1 MKQASKVKVGLLA
14 ILLAGGSLSCGHA
27 YAQHGGGHFGGGP
40 GGGHF
45 GGPGGGWHGGGPGGW
60 GGGGGWRGGGPWGG
74 GGRGWGWGWGGWGGY
89 YGGWYSPYYYGGYGG
104 YGGWNPYWGGNPY
117 WSPYWAGWGWG
128 WSMPYAYGRM
138 ADVETYSGSYPQYNQ
153 APPAT
158 PDSTPVQQGDGQ
170 SIYAPPSYYA
180 SPDYG
185 QYPAS
190 TNTMPPPANMP
201 GSDGTAMFKCKD
213 GYFYNNLTQNCDK
226 R

>member
-89 YGGWYSPYYYGGYGG
+89 YGGWYSPIITEDM
-104 YGGWNPYWGGNPY
+104 
-117 WSPYWAGWGWG
+117 AGMVAGTHTG
-128 WSMPYAYGRM
+128 
-138 ADVETYSGSYPQYNQ
+138 
-153 APPAT
+153 
-158 PDSTPVQQGDGQ
+158 GQ
-170 SIYAPPSYYA
+170 SILEPLLGWLGLGMVHALCLWPH
-180 SPDYG
+180 G
-185 QYPAS
+185 GCR
-190 TNTMPPPANMP
+190 NV
-201 GSDGTAMFKCKD
+201 
-213 GYFYNNLTQNCDK
+213 
-226 R
+226 